1 MKPWDRSEKVRTFAS
16 LLLVLA
22 IASTSTIGCAQK
34 DWIESTLVTVDVTG
48 VWQGR
53 ASRGLGSTG
62 MEMTLQQRGPKVT
75 GQLSLTP
82 SQVLGAVGPIEGTI
96 AGDTCRFRSVR
107 GGEVSG
113 ELQVNGDEMTGW
125 GTTQYGPATYTLRR
139 QP

>member
-1 MKPWDRSEKVRTFAS
+1 MRSDRSEKVRTFAR

-22 IASTSTIGCAQK
+22 IASTIGCAQK
-34 DWIESTLVTVDVTG
+34 DWIEQTLVTVDVTG

-62 MEMTLQQRGPKVT
+62 IEMTLQQRGPKVT

-96 AGDTCRFRSVR
+96 AGDTFRFRSVR
-107 GGEVSG
+107 GGEVAG
-113 ELQVNGDEMTGW
+113 ELQVNGDEMTGS
-125 GTTQYGPATYTLRR
+125 GTTQYGRATFILRR